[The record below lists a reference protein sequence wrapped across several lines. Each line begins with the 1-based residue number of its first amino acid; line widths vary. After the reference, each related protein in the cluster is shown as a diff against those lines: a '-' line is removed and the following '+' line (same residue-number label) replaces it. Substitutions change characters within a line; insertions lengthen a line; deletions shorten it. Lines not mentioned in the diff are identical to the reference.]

1 MRICIFG
8 AGAIGG
14 YLAVNLA
21 NAGADVTCIA
31 RGPHLA
37 AMRDHGLRLIVGD
50 EELVAHP
57 RCTDDPTEA
66 GEQDYVIVTLK
77 AHSVPA
83 VAHLMA
89 PLFGPD
95 TALVTGQNG
104 LPWWYFYKHGGPF
117 DGTRLA
123 SVDPGDKQW
132 TAFGPERAIG
142 SVVYIAAEVVEPG
155 VIRHEYGT
163 RLTLGEPDG
172 SKSERVR
179 ALSKILIA
187 AGIKAPVKPAIRN
200 EIWVKLWGN
209 LSFNPVSALTHATLK
224 TLAEDREI
232 RPVIHAMMV
241 EAQAIGEAIGV
252 RFPIDV
258 DARIAGA
265 AAVGEHRTSMLQDLD
280 LGRPMEID
288 AMVTAV
294 QELGHLTQVPT
305 PTIDTVLGLVKLR
318 ARTAGCY
325 NG

>member
-1 MRICIFG
+1 MRICIYG

-37 AMRDHGLRLIVGD
+37 AMRDRGLRLIGGD
-50 EELVAHP
+50 EELLAHP
-57 RCTDDPTEA
+57 RCTDDPAEA
-66 GEQDYVIVTLK
+66 GEQDYVIITLK
-77 AHSVPA
+77 AHSVAA
-83 VAHLMA
+83 VADQMK
-89 PLFGPD
+89 PLFGPQ
-95 TALVTGQNG
+95 TAVVTGQNG
-104 LPWWYFYKHGGPF
+104 LPWWYFYKYGGPF
-117 DGTRLA
+117 DGRNLA
-123 SVDPGDKQW
+123 AVDPGGKQW
-132 TAFGPERAIG
+132 AAIGPERVIG
-142 SVVYIAAEVVEPG
+142 SVVYIAAAVTEPG
-155 VIRHEYGT
+155 VVRHEYGT

-172 SKSERVR
+172 SKSDRVR
-179 ALSKILIA
+179 ALAKILIE
-187 AGIKAPVKPAIRN
+187 AGIKAPVKSAIRN

-224 TLAEDREI
+224 TLAEDADVQ
-232 RPVIHAMMV
+232 PVIRAMMV
-241 EAQAIGEAIGV
+241 EAQAIGEALGV

-265 AAVGEHRTSMLQDLD
+265 AEVGEHRTSMLQDLD

-288 AMVTAV
+288 AMVTV
-294 QELGHLTQVPT
+294 IQELGQLTQLPT

-325 NG
+325 SD

>member
-37 AMRDHGLRLIVGD
+37 AMRDRGLRLITGD
-50 EELVAHP
+50 EERVAHP
-57 RCTDDPTEA
+57 RCTDDPAEA
-66 GEQDYVIVTLK
+66 SEQDYVIVTLK
-77 AHSVPA
+77 AHSIPPI
-83 VAHLMA
+83 AHTMA

-104 LPWWYFYKHGGPF
+104 LPWWYFYKQGGPF
-117 DGTRLA
+117 DDKRLE
-123 SVDPGDKQW
+123 SVDPGGKQW
-132 TAFGPERAIG
+132 AAFGPGRAIG

-179 ALSKILIA
+179 ALSTILIA

-209 LSFNPVSALTHATLK
+209 LSFNPVSALTQSTLK
-224 TLAEDREI
+224 TLAEDADV
-232 RPVIHAMMV
+232 RPVIRAMMV

-265 AAVGEHRTSMLQDLD
+265 AEVGEHRTSMLQDLD

-288 AMVTAV
+288 AMVTV
-294 QELGHLTQVPT
+294 IQELGHLTELPT

-325 NG
+325 SG